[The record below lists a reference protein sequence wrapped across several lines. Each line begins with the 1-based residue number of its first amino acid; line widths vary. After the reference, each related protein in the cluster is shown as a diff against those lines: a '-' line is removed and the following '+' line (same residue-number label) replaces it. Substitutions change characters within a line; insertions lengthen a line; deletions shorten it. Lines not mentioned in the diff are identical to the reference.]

1 MTISGKDAN
10 LRASLSTKYIKIGV
24 ACEHIV
30 ISLFIFLRLLG
41 TNPNL
46 FFFFS
51 MLEILLARA
60 TRGCY

>member
-1 MTISGKDAN
+1 MIISGKDAN

-41 TNPNL
+41 TKPNLLLL
-46 FFFFS
+46 FFFYVGDFV
-51 MLEILLARA
+51 
-60 TRGCY
+60 G